1 MRIIKEVG
9 QSLCL
14 INCIQISI
22 FLCLTWNMTVYCD
35 ASTSIYEIP
44 VRNYSPSK
52 QFDWFRRHF
61 YACTYGANW
70 IILSHSWTL
79 LVALLL
85 TYIFF
90 SIFCLGLDN
99 VCLAVSLEVLIKNII
114 VNILF
119 CVVLAYSTISYLI
132 IHLTVSM
139 TFNTILLWWFISVSF
154 YL

>member
-1 MRIIKEVG
+1 MLIRIFSTAWMRIIKEVG

-90 SIFCLGLDN
+90 FNFLFGAGQCLPSGFVRSPN
-99 VCLAVSLEVLIKNII
+99 KKYYSKYTVL
-114 VNILF
+114 
-119 CVVLAYSTISYLI
+119 CC
-132 IHLTVSM
+132 
-139 TFNTILLWWFISVSF
+139 ISVLDYFLFNYSPHSIYDF
-154 YL
+154 